1 MSSVHRLYLRHR
13 FYYIAAVIK
22 SCVSTRS
29 SQNLCFNEVK
39 MCSGTSSSSSFS
51 SVHTAQCSPKVRLAP
66 ASTVSWQTTV
76 ATCGR
81 RLRPLCCTTVKRP
94 SRMPSSASTSSSGTL
109 KSSKVVSQTATW
121 ARMVRPFTVPNFNVI
136 VFFVFSSVEQPDV
149 IFSMEQTRCSSIP
162 KVELADEDS
171 GTADMCESK
180 TDSTVSTEAEDVDS
194 DSSSSAK
201 LFMELR
207 EKPEELLQL
216 APDAGDTIVPLSPG
230 EANRGTPPSF
240 FFIFFYF
247 FKVYKPKSLV
257 YVTVEEMSSVVIQ
270 SRSFPPSF
278 RFCRALICQSTQSKL
293 GTRAPSGSVHPAAEK
308 TPRTHLWPHHS
319 SSICILIL
327 FFIIAKLLT

>member
-81 RLRPLCCTTVKRP
+81 RLRPRCCTTVKRP

-230 EANRGTPPSF
+230 EANRGTPPLF
-240 FFIFFYF
+240 FFFF
-247 FKVYKPKSLV
+247 
-257 YVTVEEMSSVVIQ
+257 
-270 SRSFPPSF
+270 
-278 RFCRALICQSTQSKL
+278 
-293 GTRAPSGSVHPAAEK
+293 
-308 TPRTHLWPHHS
+308 
-319 SSICILIL
+319 
-327 FFIIAKLLT
+327 

>member
-81 RLRPLCCTTVKRP
+81 RLRPRCCTTVKRP

-240 FFIFFYF
+240 FFF
-247 FKVYKPKSLV
+247 
-257 YVTVEEMSSVVIQ
+257 
-270 SRSFPPSF
+270 
-278 RFCRALICQSTQSKL
+278 
-293 GTRAPSGSVHPAAEK
+293 
-308 TPRTHLWPHHS
+308 
-319 SSICILIL
+319 L
-327 FFIIAKLLT
+327 FFFLSI